1 MEQAYRDANISFKVS
16 NYMLLQMHNQVIIVL
31 TNCQKQS
38 LMQVQLPNIFLQSA
52 ALVTSLCDFETAMQ
66 MHAQAASASCIQR
79 IWRQHLEHRRYQALR
94 QHPRAKA
101 WRQQSASVK
110 AHLLQKVISGNVSLM
125 SAFCQPKELQ
135 RCCQCMLESSIILL
149 CSCTCMP
156 AICACTALLLV
167 TALLILAWQKCSV
180 CMLWPAFVVYVRIL
194 WTKRQV

>member
-1 MEQAYRDANISFKVS
+1 
-16 NYMLLQMHNQVIIVL
+16 
-31 TNCQKQS
+31 
-38 LMQVQLPNIFLQSA
+38 
-52 ALVTSLCDFETAMQ
+52 MQ

-110 AHLLQKVISGNVSLM
+110 AHLLQKVTSGNISLM

-149 CSCTCMP
+149 CSCMCLP
-156 AICACTALLLV
+156 AICARTALLLV
-167 TALLILAWQKCSV
+167 TVLLILAWQKCSV
-180 CMLWPAFVVYVRIL
+180 RMLWPAFIVYVRIL
-194 WTKRQV
+194 WTKKASMTQPLLSGDVFVRKASWHHVNVCTWCPCITEKCYTKK